1 MTSKIEDIKQI
12 RSKTE
17 NYFSIAECKEL
28 YEKNGC
34 NVEKTV
40 EILKSKMPATV
51 EPTAKERAEVELHRA
66 KSDKK
71 AKNAAGRKTERM
83 ITAKICCVLAWFCL
97 IMFAASIV
105 VDLIVGDF
113 SSFVIPIV
121 LFLFLSI
128 VLAVVS
134 GSLNGMTEEE
144 YSEAKKVVPNEIT
157 YNDGDEIV
165 CPYCGS
171 THVTFHKKGFNE
183 GKALLGVALI
193 GYWGA
198 FWGVPGKNKIKGT
211 CLKCGHSWTVKRK

>member
-1 MTSKIEDIKQI
+1 
-12 RSKTE
+12 
-17 NYFSIAECKEL
+17 
-28 YEKNGC
+28 
-34 NVEKTV
+34 
-40 EILKSKMPATV
+40 
-51 EPTAKERAEVELHRA
+51 
-66 KSDKK
+66 
-71 AKNAAGRKTERM
+71 
-83 ITAKICCVLAWFCL
+83 
-97 IMFAASIV
+97 
-105 VDLIVGDF
+105 
-113 SSFVIPIV
+113 
-121 LFLFLSI
+121 
-128 VLAVVS
+128 
-134 GSLNGMTEEE
+134 MTEEE